1 MPASRDGRRRERPE
15 PEQTVKEQLRVVLA
29 DDHPVF
35 RGGLKA
41 LLATDAEVEIV
52 GEAATGAEAVE
63 LVAREQP
70 DVVVM
75 DLHMPDLDGVAATRQ
90 IVQTSPHAAV
100 LVLTMFDDDD
110 SVFAAMRAGA
120 RGYLL
125 KGANQA
131 DVLRAVHLVGVGG
144 AMFGPAIAQRVV
156 EYLARP
162 RASAAAVAFPEL
174 TDREHEVLDLLA
186 SGHSN
191 ATIAVRLHI
200 SDKTVRNHV
209 SNIFTKLAVADRAH
223 AIVRAREAGLGGAE

>member
-1 MPASRDGRRRERPE
+1 MIGR
-15 PEQTVKEQLRVVLA
+15 LRVVIA

-35 RGGLKA
+35 RDGLRA
-41 LLATDAEVEIV
+41 LLATESGIEVVGIAGSG
-52 GEAATGAEAVE
+52 GEAVKVVEAT
-63 LVAREQP
+63 QP
-70 DVVVM
+70 DLVVM

-90 IVQTSPHAAV
+90 IVRTSPHVAV

-131 DVLRAVHLVGVGG
+131 DVVRAVHTVGAGG
-144 AMFGPAIAQRVV
+144 ATFGPAVAQRII
-156 EYLARP
+156 EFFSRP
-162 RASAAAVAFPEL
+162 RPATTPLAFPHL

-186 SGHSN
+186 QGHAN
-191 ATIAVRLHI
+191 ATIAARLRI

-209 SNIFTKLAVADRAH
+209 SNIFTKLAVADRSH
-223 AIVRAREAGLGGAE
+223 AIVRAREAGLGTSGRTKDG